1 MSVIIA
7 ALILRQTITAVAVI
21 GVIVVSMIAV
31 YLKVD
36 LKQPSE
42 LLKYVILP
50 VVYLLDLV
58 FFSVFYYL
66 FSLAGKSAATQN
78 QS

>member
-1 MSVIIA
+1 M
-7 ALILRQTITAVAVI
+7 I